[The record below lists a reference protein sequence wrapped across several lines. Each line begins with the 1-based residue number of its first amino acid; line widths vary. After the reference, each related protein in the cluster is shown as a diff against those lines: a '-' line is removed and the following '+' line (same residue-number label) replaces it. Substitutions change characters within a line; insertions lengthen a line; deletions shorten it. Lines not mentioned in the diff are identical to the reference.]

1 MPAILIF
8 QKEAQYLT
16 LTEIAQSLNE
26 MLGVT
31 CSLSTEAGR
40 MSPTLADKESA
51 QFRKG
56 TIYVEIPD
64 LEEDEG
70 EPVVSYEAAPRGERD
85 EAVQEMLE
93 EILSQD
99 NSLSETFSA
108 NSRDIVL
115 SFDESPAG
123 VEAGSALA
131 YAIASETGSGLLVI
145 GSEDGEGTVWFSDAE
160 EFADLVFGDDEDE
173 DEEYD
178 DEDED
183 DEEDEEE

>member
-8 QKEAQYLT
+8 QKEPQYLT
-16 LTEIAQSLNE
+16 LTEIGQSLSE

-31 CSLSTEAGR
+31 CSLQNEAGR
-40 MSPTLADKESA
+40 VAPTIADKETPE
-51 QFRKG
+51 FRKG
-56 TIYVEIPD
+56 AIYVEIPD

-70 EPVVSYEAAPRGERD
+70 EPIVSYEAAPRGERD
-85 EAVQEMLE
+85 EAFQKMIE

-99 NSLSETFSA
+99 NSLAESLSA

-115 SFDESPAG
+115 TFDESPAG

-131 YAIASETGSGLLVI
+131 YAIASETASGLLVI

-160 EFADLVFGDDEDE
+160 EFADLVFGDDED

-178 DEDED
+178 DEEDEGDDED
-183 DEEDEEE
+183 DK

>member
-8 QKEAQYLT
+8 QKDPQYLT
-16 LTEIAQSLNE
+16 LTEIGRSLSE

-31 CSLSTEAGR
+31 CSLQSEAGR
-40 MSPTLADKESA
+40 VAPTIADKETPE
-51 QFRKG
+51 FRKG

-64 LEEDEG
+64 LEADEG
-70 EPVVSYEAAPRGERD
+70 EPIVSYDAAPRGERD
-85 EAVQEMLE
+85 EAFRQMIQ

-99 NSLSETFSA
+99 ESLAESLTE
-108 NSRDIVL
+108 NSRDIIL

-131 YAIASETGSGLLVI
+131 YAIASETASGLLVI

-160 EFADLVFGDDEDE
+160 EFADLVFGDDD
-173 DEEYD
+173 DEEDYED
-178 DEDED
+178 DEEEEEDED
-183 DEEDEEE
+183 DK